1 MDEESDEER
10 PMMEDLDDEEDDE
23 EEEEEE
29 DEHDDHQHTAAAVPT
44 ADAGREKEQVK
55 VSLIL
60 DSVPLTHYTLYII
73 LYM

>member
-23 EEEEEE
+23 EDEEEE

-44 ADAGREKEQVK
+44 ADVDREKEQIK
-55 VSLIL
+55 VL
-60 DSVPLTHYTLYII
+60 DS
-73 LYM
+73 